1 MRSKS
6 LIILAGIVVAL
17 GAFIYFS
24 ERHMPT
30 TDEREQQADRVFP
43 GLERD
48 DVESVEI
55 HNSHGVFRLVKDDAS
70 WRLVEPIDFPADQTA
85 VSSLL
90 GSLERL
96 EAERT
101 LAADEV
107 DPSAYGLED
116 PSLSVTLGVAGS
128 ESLTLSVGDEAAL
141 GSNRAMRRGNEPA
154 VILAAGWITTDL
166 DKDLDGWRSRE
177 VIDLTANDV
186 ASLQIVA
193 GEDRIQVVRQDDG
206 WRLLE
211 PIEDAADGEHVRNL
225 ISDLD
230 ALRVAEFL
238 DQPPP
243 PAELG
248 LEPPSYQLTI
258 VRSEGGDP
266 IRLDF
271 GATRT
276 EDGRTEVACR
286 RDSRDLLWVDDRAAT
301 RLAKAPVRWRA
312 SNVAEFDSWDA
323 ERLSISSDDGS
334 VSLERREGLWSDPDE
349 GGEVDYSAVQDRLSA
364 LAGLEAVEFDLIEP
378 ATPPAGTVELAF
390 EADDDGEPREL
401 VLTFHRPL
409 TEGGDALVRSSDRP
423 TVMSVDAAEV
433 DRILTDPESLIRPAS
448 EPKDEV
454 TSTDEE

>member
-6 LIILAGIVVAL
+6 LIILALIVAAL

-30 TDEREQQADRVFP
+30 TEERRQQADRVFP

-48 DVESVEI
+48 DVESLEI
-55 HNSHGVFRLVKDDAS
+55 RNSHGTFRLVKDAES

-107 DPSAYGLED
+107 DPAAYGLDD
-116 PSLSVTLGVAGS
+116 PALSVTLGVADGG
-128 ESLTLSVGDEAAL
+128 SLTLSVGDEAAL
-141 GSNRAMRRGNEPA
+141 GSNRAIRRGNEPT
-154 VILAAGWITTDL
+154 VMLAAGWITTDL
-166 DKDLDGWRSRE
+166 DKDLDGWRSRD
-177 VIDLTANDV
+177 VVDVTADDV

-193 GEDRIQVVRQDDG
+193 GDDRVQVVRQGDE

-211 PIEDAADGEHVRNL
+211 PLEDVADSEHVRNL
-225 ISDLD
+225 VSDLD

-238 DQPPP
+238 DQPQPP
-243 PAELG
+243 TELG
-248 LEPPSYQLTI
+248 LEPPAYQVTI

-271 GATRT
+271 GATRS
-276 EDGRTEVACR
+276 EEGRTEVACR
-286 RDSRDLLWVDDRAAT
+286 RNSSDLLWVDDRAAT
-301 RLAKAPVRWRA
+301 RLAKAPVRWR
-312 SNVAEFDSWDA
+312 SSKVAEFDSWDA
-323 ERLSISSDDGS
+323 ERLTISSADGS
-334 VSLERREGLWSDPDE
+334 VSLERREGLWSDPD
-349 GGEVDYSAVQDRLSA
+349 GGEVDYTAVQNRLSA
-364 LAGLEAVEFDLIEP
+364 LTGLEAVEFDLIEP
-378 ATPPAGTVELAF
+378 ATPPAGTVELTF
-390 EADDDGEPREL
+390 EADDDGEPRRL

-423 TVMSVDAAEV
+423 TVMSVQASQVEE
-433 DRILTDPESLIRPAS
+433 ILADPTSLIKPPS
-448 EPKDEV
+448 EA
-454 TSTDEE
+454 TAEEGSAEGE